1 MFVIRL
7 NFLIEFCCN
16 TDVREKGR
24 SSLSFGDVNQL
35 LGVKDSRSFKS
46 IMSSISCL
54 MTVAVTDSTEDV
66 SRLIDFVRGLRLE
79 GYRVAKTQLLVMV
92 PLLDHG
98 LLQNKTINFN
108 VMIMENGP
116 GTVEI
121 EKFTYRAK
129 ILFLF

>member
-1 MFVIRL
+1 
-7 NFLIEFCCN
+7 
-16 TDVREKGR
+16 
-24 SSLSFGDVNQL
+24 
-35 LGVKDSRSFKS
+35 
-46 IMSSISCL
+46 